1 MPIHNS
7 DISDILR
14 KTADLLEIEGAD
26 EFRVRSYRQAAR
38 SIDNLTIKLTEKV
51 EEGKDLT
58 SFSDIG
64 ESIAEKIEEIV
75 KTGSLQQLE
84 EIKKRVPEELS
95 ELLNLEGIGPERAK
109 ELYEELDID
118 TVDDLKEAVKNEKL
132 RELEGFGKKLEEKTR
147 KSLERQRDQESRSLL
162 ARAEEYA
169 EPLLDYL
176 RKCEEADEIKIAGS
190 YRRHKETVGDIDILA
205 TGSDEDAISNHFTNF
220 EDVKDVIKKG
230 EKRTS
235 VHLNSGLQVDLA
247 VLSKKSYGAALLYF
261 TGSKSHGIQ
270 LRERALDQD
279 LKVNEYGVFKQ
290 SSDKP
295 IASKTE
301 KEVYEALDL
310 EWIPPE
316 LRENRGEIEA
326 AENGSL
332 PDLITLDDVKGDL
345 HMHTNYT
352 DGNASIKE
360 MAEAAHELGHQYIA
374 ITDHSERVNVAGGLN
389 ADELKKQLDEIE
401 KTDQEVEGIRILKGA
416 EVDILEDG
424 SLDLHDDIL
433 EQLDLCICSVHYH
446 LNMKSEKQTERILK
460 AMDNPYFDILG
471 HPTGRLLQER
481 EGMEFDMDAIMNK
494 ALDKDIIFEINAS
507 PERLDLDDRNCK
519 AAKERGLKM
528 AISTDSHSI
537 GELHHIKYGVYQ
549 ARRGWLEAENVINTL
564 DADELLNHLGKG

>member
-1 MPIHNS
+1 MPVHNS

-38 SIDNLTIKLTEKV
+38 SIDNLTVKLTEKV

-64 ESIAEKIEEIV
+64 ESIAEKIEEIA

-118 TVDDLKEAVKNEKL
+118 TVDDLKEAVKNKKL

-176 RKCEEADEIKIAGS
+176 RECEEADEIKIAGS

-270 LRERALDQD
+270 LRERALDRD

-290 SSDKP
+290 SSDEP

-332 PDLITLDDVKGDL
+332 PDLIAQDDVKGDL
-345 HMHTNYT
+345 HIHTNYT

-360 MAEAAHELGHQYIA
+360 MAEAARELGHQYIA

-389 ADELKKQLDEIE
+389 ADELKKQLDKIE

-433 EQLDLCICSVHYH
+433 EQLDLCICSIHYH
-446 LNMKSEKQTERILK
+446 LNMRSEKQTERILK

-481 EGMEFDMDAIMNK
+481 EGMDFDMDAIMNK
-494 ALDKDIIFEINAS
+494 ALEKDIIFEINAS

-519 AAKERGLKM
+519 AAKEKGLKM

-537 GELHHIKYGVYQ
+537 GELHNIKYGVYQ

-564 DADELLNHLGKG
+564 DADELLKHLGKG